1 MSQPDAPT
9 GSRLLEEIGEQPD
22 VLARVLDR
30 ETARIAAIGARLRPR
45 VRFVLVAARGSS
57 DNAARYGQYVLG
69 ARNRLVVA
77 LAAPSL
83 FARGRTALPPAVEGA
98 LVLGVSQS
106 GQSPDIVAVLE
117 EARRQGAPTL
127 AITNDPGSPLA
138 RAADEVVPLHA
149 GEERSVAATK
159 TYTAE
164 LLVLALLSAALDA
177 DATASSSL
185 REVPA
190 RVAAALG
197 GRDEARAVAA
207 LLGPFAR
214 CAVVGRGFHLATAH
228 ETALKVKEL
237 AWVAAEPYS
246 SADFQHG
253 PIALADPGFPVLVVR
268 AGEAR
273 AEIEALETRLR
284 AAGSPVAALPRP
296 AGIEGLPAW
305 LDPIPAIVPAQLL
318 AFHLA
323 RARGAD
329 PDRPRTIAK
338 VTRTS

>member
-1 MSQPDAPT
+1 MSLPDAPT
-9 GSRLLEEIGEQPD
+9 ESRLLEEIGEQPD

-30 ETARIAAIGARLRPR
+30 ETARIGAIGARLRRR

-83 FARGRTALPPAVEGA
+83 FARGRAALPPIVEDA

-117 EARRQGAPTL
+117 EARHQGAPTL

-177 DATASSSL
+177 DPTEASSI

-190 RVAAALG
+190 HVAAALG

-207 LLGPFAR
+207 LLRPFAR
-214 CAVVGRGFHLATAH
+214 CAVVGRGFHFATAH

-273 AEIEALETRLR
+273 AEIDALETRLR

-296 AGIEGLPAW
+296 AEMEGLPAW